1 MKIVS
6 TDTITQIHSNYATW
20 LNDFRYGDEAAFN
33 SLFNELYPALYFYS
47 FKITANEP
55 ASRDIA
61 EEAFIKAWERRA
73 TIHDV
78 KAYLYRVA
86 RNASLDWVKAEN
98 RRKMAEDEAAAMIP
112 VCENAGWEALITAE
126 VLRELYAGISKLPL
140 QRQRVFKMLYQE
152 GRSVKEVAKEL
163 NLSISAIKDHKRTG
177 LIFLR
182 KILRLFV
189 VLTLIKHIIY

>member
-1 MKIVS
+1 
-6 TDTITQIHSNYATW
+6 
-20 LNDFRYGDEAAFN
+20 
-33 SLFNELYPALYFYS
+33 
-47 FKITANEP
+47 
-55 ASRDIA
+55 
-61 EEAFIKAWERRA
+61 
-73 TIHDV
+73 
-78 KAYLYRVA
+78 
-86 RNASLDWVKAEN
+86 
-98 RRKMAEDEAAAMIP
+98 MIP
-112 VCENAGWEALITAE
+112 GCENAGWEALITAE

-189 VLTLIKHIIY
+189 VLALYKHIIY

>member
-1 MKIVS
+1 MKTVR
-6 TDTITQIHSNYATW
+6 TNTITQIHSNYTTW
-20 LNDFRYGDEAAFN
+20 LNDFRYGHEAAFN
-33 SLFNELYPALYFYS
+33 ALFSELCPALYFYS
-47 FKITANEP
+47 FKITADEP
-55 ASRDIA
+55 ASQDIA

-73 TIHDV
+73 AIHDV
-78 KAYLYRVA
+78 KAYLYRVV

-112 VCENAGWEALITAE
+112 VNENAGWEALITAE